1 MNWTRKSAAE
11 RSCTQRSV
19 ESGFRNFHRYV
30 HVHEARF
37 SLWNSEQFHFI
48 SFSCSG
54 RQDVGGCGTRAPIV
68 RIRTTRIRNSFNK
81 EIFKQ
86 KSVDIND
93 TFSHYHANYHYH
105 YHSHYHQIMH
115 SIVASIHNVVSCFSM
130 RKWIFLKIPFA
141 SVNPLGSTPM
151 NFWIV
156 LETFDRRII
165 VTSSDI
171 VAIRGTTAC
180 TNSSGKYPDTR
191 LLLLRCVSIGKLRIN
206 LKNLIFFNRHSHV
219 HNIPYAAYSF
229 VLFVFLTLANNQF
242 TW

>member
-1 MNWTRKSAAE
+1 MNRTRKSATE

-19 ESGFRNFHRYV
+19 EFGFRNFHRYV
-30 HVHEARF
+30 HVHAARF
-37 SLWNSEQFHFI
+37 SLWNSEEFHFI

-54 RQDVGGCGTRAPIV
+54 RQDVDGCGTRAPIV
-68 RIRTTRIRNSFNK
+68 RIRTTRIRNSFNE

-93 TFSHYHANYHYH
+93 FALSC
-105 YHSHYHQIMH
+105 
-115 SIVASIHNVVSCFSM
+115 VAPIDNVVSCFS

-165 VTSSDI
+165 ATSCDI
-171 VAIRGTTAC
+171 VAIRGPRRVQIALESIRALAC
-180 TNSSGKYPDTR
+180 F
-191 LLLLRCVSIGKLRIN
+191 C
-206 LKNLIFFNRHSHV
+206 
-219 HNIPYAAYSF
+219 
-229 VLFVFLTLANNQF
+229 
-242 TW
+242 